1 MTLEV
6 AIDPTEYLLPEIS
19 YKPEPEDVTDYTP
32 YDIYTSFTVKDSVP
46 AEHIFDISEALMDTL
61 FDDDKPNRL
70 TVSQPPRTAKSSLI
84 TLSFPFWLI
93 LMDPEL
99 NILIVNYSQGLADD
113 FGIILRQLFIDN
125 ADLLAYHD
133 IYLSDKEHSRTK
145 FRFENSKGELLGSV
159 KLTGVGGPITGR
171 DVDICI
177 CDDLIKGFS
186 DCTPT
191 LLDKLYEWY
200 KNILI
205 PRLEP
210 HSKLFMLG
218 TRWHTQD
225 VIGRLMEEQPDKY
238 QFITLKALKDDGS
251 CIWNNR
257 YTPDFFEERRKEVGD
272 RVFEAQYQGQP
283 LDETGDYFNIDNIL
297 YSDPYDAMTSHVIGK
312 CRSWDLAYTSEDA
325 NKSSDY
331 TAGAY
336 VYKNYKGEYILSDL
350 VYGRFGEDNINKIKG
365 TSRRDKPET
374 PILIE
379 TGTVGAAA
387 GELYKVYS
395 KKLQGY
401 NVRQSLPIG
410 SKIDRAFKLQQAIL
424 DGKFGITIENDNLR
438 EIILNQLKAFP
449 YGKNDDIVD
458 SISYAIEYLEPISLQ
473 SSIGVSGKNN
483 RRRFRR

>member
-1 MTLEV
+1 MTLDV
-6 AIDPTEYLLPEIS
+6 AIEPNEYLLPEIS
-19 YKPEPEDVTDYTP
+19 CKPEDITDYTP
-32 YDIYTSFTVKDSVP
+32 YDIYTSFTVKDSLP
-46 AEHIFDISEALMDTL
+46 AEHIYEISEALMDTL
-61 FDDDKPNRL
+61 FDDDCPNRL

-125 ADLLAYHD
+125 ADLLAYYD

-191 LLDKLYEWY
+191 LLDKLYEWF

-225 VIGRLMEEQPDKY
+225 VIGRLMKEQSDKY
-238 QFITLKALKDDGS
+238 QFITLKALNDDGS
-251 CIWNNR
+251 CIWPNK
-257 YTPDFFEERRKEVGD
+257 YTPEFFEERRKEVGD

-283 LDETGDYFNIDNIL
+283 LDETGDYFNLDNIIFEETFNYNSPL
-297 YSDPYDAMTSHVIGK
+297 ITGRV
-312 CRSWDLAYTSEDA
+312 RSWDFAYSAEEPGKD
-325 NKSSDY
+325 NDF
-331 TAGAY
+331 TASCKVYRVLDDTYY
-336 VYKNYKGEYILSDL
+336 VTDVSMERYGDELLNIVKRTAKHDTPNFKILM
-350 VYGRFGEDNINKIKG
+350 
-365 TSRRDKPET
+365 
-374 PILIE
+374 E
-379 TGTVGAAA
+379 TGTKGGAAK
-387 GELYKVYS
+387 ELYNQY
-395 KKLQGY
+395 KKHFTGY
-401 NVRQSLPIG
+401 MTEQSEPIG
-410 SKIDRAFKLQQAIL
+410 SKVDRANALKYAIL
-424 DGKFGITIENDNLR
+424 QGKIRFVLNPEQR
-438 EIILNQLKAFP
+438 ELLLGQLKGFP
-449 YGKNDDIVD
+449 LAKHDDLID
-458 SISYAIEYLEPISLQ
+458 ALSYAILYFDEHK
-473 SSIGVSGKNN
+473 SSEIRTGGKRK
-483 RRRFRR
+483 RRRLT